1 MAVVVYRVGTDLEY
15 AAAQEFG
22 ATISPVRAQF
32 LHFTIG
38 GEEVFTKGPVTIP
51 PHPYMRP
58 AFDSAHGAAAKVI
71 GEVFGQLLQA
81 AA

>member
-22 ATISPVRAQF
+22 ATISPVNGPF
-32 LHFTIG
+32 LVFDID
-38 GEEVFTKGPVTIP
+38 GETVFTKGPVTIP

-58 AFDSAHGAAAKVI
+58 AFDATHGAAAKVI
-71 GEVFGQLLQA
+71 GQVFGQLLEA

>member
-15 AAAQEFG
+15 AAAQEYG
-22 ATISPVRAQF
+22 ATITPKSGPF
-32 LHFTIG
+32 LVFDID
-38 GEEVFTKGPVTIP
+38 GETVFARSVTIP